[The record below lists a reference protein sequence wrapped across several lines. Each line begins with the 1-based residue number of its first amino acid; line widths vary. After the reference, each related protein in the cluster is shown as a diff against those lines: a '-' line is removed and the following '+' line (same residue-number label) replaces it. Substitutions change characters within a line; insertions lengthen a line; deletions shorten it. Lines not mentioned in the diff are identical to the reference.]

1 MTLIRFRT
9 SARFPG
15 NILKIGAMR
24 HHLISAQLWICL
36 SLLVVIVADLFTD
49 VDLNKNGSIDR
60 NEFGGFLSKIHR
72 ALDPVIGLNSPINS
86 AATAGI
92 GQLMNIGANFV
103 SGFVNSLVVILVTE
117 IGDKTFFIAAVLAMR
132 NARIVVYLGSMS
144 ALAAMHILSSFMG
157 FALPA
162 LLPRAYT
169 HIASIVLFVYFGIKL
184 LKDAYDMDA
193 DGPSDELHE
202 VEEEL
207 IHKKEDDGSSHPD
220 VSLEEGENGK
230 SKSSSLIESEN
241 LKVFTQ
247 ALTLTFLAEW
257 GDRSQIAT
265 IALAASK
272 NVYGVI
278 LGGLIGHAFCT
289 GLAVVGGRLLAAR
302 ISERTVAIIGGS
314 LFLIF
319 AISSFISGSDL

>member
-1 MTLIRFRT
+1 
-9 SARFPG
+9 
-15 NILKIGAMR
+15 MR
-24 HHLISAQLWICL
+24 QHLITAKLWICL
-36 SLLVVIVADLFTD
+36 SLLVVIAADVFTD
-49 VDLNKNGSIDR
+49 VDLNKNGSIDKT
-60 NEFGGFLSKIHR
+60 EFDGFLSKLHR
-72 ALDPVIGLNSPINS
+72 ALDPVIGLNSPINNAAS
-86 AATAGI
+86 AGL
-92 GQLMNIGANFV
+92 GQLINIGANFV

-207 IHKKEDDGSSHPD
+207 IHKKEDDGHPD